1 MESDPNTAS
10 DNPLETIQKELDTL
24 KSEYSVLVQQQNDTV
39 YKYERDMDNMKQ
51 VHENHI
57 ERRNKTIDNTF
68 DDIMQT
74 EYKNHILT
82 RRLEELEEQL
92 SNTVPI
98 CSALQPD
105 IIEQYPYH
113 TIGDKCPICVSYNV
127 NCLIGSHDLTAEI
140 QLAKMDADSDNKT
153 TGDNKNN
160 N

>member
-10 DNPLETIQKELDTL
+10 ENPLETIQKELDTL
-24 KSEYSVLVQQQNDTV
+24 KSEYSDLQQQHNDTV
-39 YKYERDMDNMKQ
+39 YKYERDMDIMKQ

-68 DDIMQT
+68 DGILQT
-74 EYKNHILT
+74 EYNNHILT
-82 RRLEELEEQL
+82 RRLEKLEEQL

-105 IIEQYPYH
+105 IIKQYPYH

-140 QLAKMDADSDNKT
+140 QLAKMDADSDNMT

>member
-10 DNPLETIQKELDTL
+10 DNPLETIQKELNTL

-98 CSALQPD
+98 CSALQLD
-105 IIEQYPYH
+105 IKKQYPYH

-140 QLAKMDADSDNKT
+140 QLAKMDADSDNMT

>member
-10 DNPLETIQKELDTL
+10 DNPLETIQKELNTL

-140 QLAKMDADSDNKT
+140 QLAKMDADSDNMT

>member
-10 DNPLETIQKELDTL
+10 DNPLETIQKELNTL

-105 IIEQYPYH
+105 IKKQYPYH

-140 QLAKMDADSDNKT
+140 QLAKMDANSDNMT